1 MKDYTNQIHGCWKV
15 LERDK
20 NPKSKS
26 HETFWLCECQ
36 NCGAIKSVRKTDL
49 DKNPRS
55 CNNCKGQLTKSW
67 QIGDR
72 YGLLQIIGKGTPQG
86 NHTRVLVQCD
96 CGSAPFEVRL
106 EHLKGQNHSHTISC
120 GCLSKS
126 SGELKIE
133 QCLQDYNTIY
143 YSRIK

>member
-72 YGLLQIIGKGTPQG
+72 YGLLEKALRRGTIRESQF
-86 NHTRVLVQCD
+86 
-96 CGSAPFEVRL
+96 SAIVGAP
-106 EHLKGQNHSHTISC
+106 HLIS
-120 GCLSKS
+120 LF
-126 SGELKIE
+126 LRMV
-133 QCLQDYNTIY
+133 NWFA
-143 YSRIK
+143 

>member
-1 MKDYTNQIHGCWKV
+1 MKLGKIFICINILVLSLLMLTGCIKILVTDLTNIIVLLFQMVVIAMI

-36 NCGAIKSVRKTDL
+36 NCGAIKTDL

-67 QIGDR
+67 QIGDIPLIR
-72 YGLLQIIGKGTPQG
+72 IMTM
-86 NHTRVLVQCD
+86 
-96 CGSAPFEVRL
+96 
-106 EHLKGQNHSHTISC
+106 
-120 GCLSKS
+120 KS
-126 SGELKIE
+126 I
-133 QCLQDYNTIY
+133 
-143 YSRIK
+143 